1 MIINKKYL
9 KQYSVLPLNYDL
21 TEVSNY
27 IDISE
32 KIWVLPVLGDD
43 LYDEICEQVEND
55 NLTPENSTLLTEAV
69 WPLLGFAVCLESLPF
84 LWSHVSSV
92 GVTKGFSDN
101 SESLTLKDLTLIQ
114 QHLRNQT
121 ETRKQFLYKWLKG
134 RADSFP
140 LWNGG
145 CECNSCC
152 DTKPKQNSIMGV
164 YGMRHKCT
172 DLK

>member
-21 TEVSNY
+21 TEVTNY

-32 KIWVLPVLGDD
+32 KIWVLPVLGNA
-43 LYDEICEQVEND
+43 LYDEISEQVETD
-55 NLTPENSTLLTEAV
+55 TLSDENSTLLVEAV

-84 LWSHVSSV
+84 LWSHVSQV
-92 GVTKGFSDN
+92 GITLGKSDN
-101 SESLTLKDLTLIQ
+101 SDSASLKDMTYIES
-114 QHLRNQT
+114 HLRNQT
-121 ETRKQFLYKWLKG
+121 ETRKQFLYKWLRD
-134 RADSFP
+134 RANSFP

-152 DTKPKQNSIMGV
+152 NAKPKQNSIMGV